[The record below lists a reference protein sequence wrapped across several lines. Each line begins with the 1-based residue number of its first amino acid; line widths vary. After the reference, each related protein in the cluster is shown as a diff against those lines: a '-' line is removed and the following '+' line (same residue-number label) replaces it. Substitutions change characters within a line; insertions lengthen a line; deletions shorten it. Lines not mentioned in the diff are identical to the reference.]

1 MRIRQP
7 GNIREQLC
15 FLGSEESCVYLL
27 KGDNESMIIS
37 GGMSYLIPD
46 LLQQFE
52 VFSIDETKITKLLI
66 LHTHFDHVGIVPFLK
81 RRNSKLEVYASTRGW
96 EILHMKKAI
105 DTLNDFSRNVA
116 KRMGREKVYAIY
128 DLDWRDDIRGMTI
141 KEGDRINLGNLE
153 ICILD
158 TPGHSSCSISAYGPH
173 FKALFASEAGGIPYK
188 ESIIAFGNSNFTE
201 FQQNLKKL
209 KDLDVE
215 YFCADHYGYVVGEE
229 ARNIIR
235 HTISVARKHRASI
248 KEAYRCTGNIETAAY
263 QLTNAFYKEN
273 PDWIVSSEIVEGVYR
288 QMLRHIVNTKEEYA

>member
-1 MRIRQP
+1 
-7 GNIREQLC
+7 
-15 FLGSEESCVYLL
+15 
-27 KGDNESMIIS
+27 
-37 GGMSYLIPD
+37 
-46 LLQQFE
+46 
-52 VFSIDETKITKLLI
+52 
-66 LHTHFDHVGIVPFLK
+66 VGIVPFLK
-81 RRNSKLEVYASTRGW
+81 RRNSKLEVYALRRAWG
-96 EILHMKKAI
+96 ILHTKKAI

-116 KRMGREKVYAIY
+116 KRMEREKVYAIY
-128 DLDWRDDIRGMTI
+128 DLDWRDDIRGMAI

-158 TPGHSSCSISAYGPH
+158 TPGHSSCSISAYMPH

-215 YFCADHYGYVVGEE
+215 CFCADHYGYVVGEE

-235 HTISVARKHRASI
+235 HIISVARKHRASI

-263 QLTNAFYKEN
+263 QLTNAFHKEN
-273 PDWIVSSEIVEGVYR
+273 PDWIVSPEIVEGVYR